1 MVLICNNNILT
12 IEKFHKHRCAEKQEI
27 QNIIINEKKLDEK
40 YKETPP
46 KEVDKH
52 MSYIAS
58 TEGYQMKQKKSIT
71 LSNYN
76 CTRW

>member
-12 IEKFHKHRCAEKQEI
+12 IEKFHKNRSAEKNEI

-52 MSYIAS
+52 MNYIAS

-76 CTRW
+76 CKRK